1 MSEIVE
7 IAVRGEAV
15 AAALA
20 EASAWARAERNI
32 AAATIEAVEPDRR
45 PDGAWHG
52 RWTVRLRVEWRQAET
67 LELGL

>member
-1 MSEIVE
+1 MSEIIE

-20 EASAWARAERNI
+20 EASSWARSEPNI
-32 AAATIEAVEPDRR
+32 VAATIEAVEPQ
-45 PDGAWHG
+45 PGPEGVWHG